1 MRTALEKRLT
11 DGILDEEIDRE
22 KGQSLSYSS
31 PINAEKDILVKKSSL
46 SKNAVIGTN
55 GIITM
60 N

>member
-22 KGQSLSYSS
+22 KGQSLSYNS

-55 GIITM
+55 CIITM